1 MVLITRGKFK
11 GWSAGFFISPPPYPD
26 RNSRHAMW
34 WAVRCVHIFDT
45 IQRESKNGTGKV
57 VFGLVLPRS
66 HPRGGSFSQKI
77 ESAKPAQVS

>member
-26 RNSRHAMW
+26 RNSRHEMW
-34 WAVRCVHIFDT
+34 WAVCTSSIGAS
-45 IQRESKNGTGKV
+45 QREYKRGTGKV

-66 HPRGGSFSQKI
+66 HPLEAGVLVRKLSQLNLL
-77 ESAKPAQVS
+77 S